1 MEMING
7 KTHRIYCGHNVGDR
21 NGKTGNLRWCMLWWQ
36 GKTLYSTTQHSVS
49 SASRFLWRGRK
60 EKCPLF
66 QKPLT
71 VGLLQFLWKSL
82 GLEYS
87 QLLFKAKSQKLFQL
101 DSIKT
106 QPEQLALLDAELKD
120 VEVKIALIGGRVML
134 QNNPMR
140 CREKHPFTLTVER
153 VWECSP

>member
-1 MEMING
+1 MEIMNG

-120 VEVKIALIGGRVML
+120 VEVKIALIGK
-134 QNNPMR
+134 R
-140 CREKHPFTLTVER
+140 CHVAKQSDDMQRKTPFHSHSGAGLR
-153 VWECSP
+153 M